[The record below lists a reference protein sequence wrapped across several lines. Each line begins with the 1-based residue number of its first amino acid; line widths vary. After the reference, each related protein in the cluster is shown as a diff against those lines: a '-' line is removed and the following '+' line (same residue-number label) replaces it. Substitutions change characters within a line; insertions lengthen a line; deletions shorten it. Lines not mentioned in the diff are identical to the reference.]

1 MSDQPNDTDRERDAD
16 SPQGPSDADTD
27 PDPDPDPLDPEREEA
42 EGYGIQD
49 DPDRAD
55 GRETGGRADRTDTV
69 STDARR
75 RRDDRNSTE
84 PRTGTDHNPASDGRT
99 TMEPPTGTDHNP
111 ASNVG
116 PATGDGVGSDTLKWV
131 SGVVSL
137 IGLWIAVSPFVYG
150 AGGAPLWNNLVVGG
164 AIFLLAGYGF
174 YRMQQG
180 YRPDVGST
188 SLTALLGLWAVA
200 APFLLAYLSEGLV
213 WSTVASGVAVAVLAG
228 YNAYESRRT
237 ETPRRTGAGV

>member
-55 GRETGGRADRTDTV
+55 GRETGGRPDRADPV

-84 PRTGTDHNPASDGRT
+84 PRTGTDHNPASD
-99 TMEPPTGTDHNP
+99 
-111 ASNVG
+111 VG